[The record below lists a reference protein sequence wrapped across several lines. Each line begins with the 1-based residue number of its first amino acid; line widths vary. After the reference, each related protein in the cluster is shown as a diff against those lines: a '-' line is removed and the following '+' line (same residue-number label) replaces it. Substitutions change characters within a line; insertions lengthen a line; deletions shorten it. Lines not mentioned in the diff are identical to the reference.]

1 MNNKVLLGVGLIGLA
16 GVAAYFAFKQNTP
29 SYNPPANLPGG
40 STPILPGQS
49 YGGVVNSS
57 SDAIWLTATGQLVNS
72 LGQAFSSIY
81 TAVQSNPGGSS
92 AASAPATS

>member
-1 MNNKVLLGVGLIGLA
+1 MNNKVLLGAGLIGLA

-29 SYNPPANLPGG
+29 AYNPPSGLPAG

-49 YGGVVNSS
+49 YNGVQNSS
-57 SDAIWLTATGQLVNS
+57 SDAVWLTASGQLINS

-81 TAVQSNPGGSS
+81 TAVQSNNSQQPS
-92 AASAPATS
+92 TSTPETL

>member
-29 SYNPPANLPGG
+29 SYNPPSGLPAG

-49 YGGVVNSS
+49 YGGVQNSS
-57 SDAIWLTATGQLVNS
+57 SDAIWLTASGQLINS
-72 LGQAFSSIY
+72 LGQAFNSIY
-81 TAVQSNPGGSS
+81 TAVQSNPQQPSTS
-92 AASAPATS
+92 TPATL

>member
-29 SYNPPANLPGG
+29 SYNPPSGLPSG

-49 YGGVVNSS
+49 YGGVQNSS

-81 TAVQSNPGGSS
+81 SAVQSNNNSD
-92 AASAPATS
+92 APATT